1 MEKKQKK
8 KEKLSVRDL
17 VNKYQENCERINEI
31 ADTCAEEQRER
42 NDAEEEEFRALSR
55 ENQLLQMRMQAIQ
68 AENLRGIGSAPV
80 NPDKILRENLLERGQ
95 KVTVLITR
103 EGESATDGTS
113 DTASVVSPQTTEAL
127 ADTGIIPVSEQELLK
142 PIRKGL
148 IYDRVGLN
156 IRSGLSGTLR
166 WPKHGK
172 AVASFADEAERL
184 VDSSI
189 SWDKLETN
197 GHRMGIAVPVTR
209 EELEDS
215 HGIVESVVREEMPK
229 AIVDLINNA
238 LFSTTNTYT
247 AADGKTKTR
256 KVVGPFVAA
265 AAKATQFTAAL
276 PTRRELLK
284 MVAAVS
290 EKVDLI
296 APCWVMTEAMKAELC
311 DVKVDAGSG
320 RFLCENNTILGYPVY
335 TTSEIGVGNIG
346 FGDWSYQAAGFF
358 GDWSMIAD
366 PYTLARMNSVD
377 FVLNARF
384 GTVTLRDDA
393 FVLGKI
399 KTS

>member
-55 ENQLLQMRMQAIQ
+55 ENQLLQMRMHAIQ

-238 LFSTTNTYT
+238 LFSTTDTYT

>member
-335 TTSEIGVGNIG
+335 TTPEIGVGNIG

>member
-238 LFSTTNTYT
+238 LFSTTDTYT